1 MWIMVAF
8 LLTIGVIAAMVFM
21 GAALLFLIQLAVYMI
36 AESLGY

>member
-1 MWIMVAF
+1 MVAF

-21 GAALLFLIQLAVYMI
+21 GAALLFLLQLAVYMI